1 MNDLSEKSV
10 SASGPIRRI
19 RRGSAEEQA
28 ELRRQVLEAAFEIF
42 GREGL
47 QGLTMRAVASA
58 VGVSAMALYR
68 YFADKAE
75 LVQGLW
81 DFVMDDV
88 HREMARAVEV
98 AGRDPRARMRA
109 CTESAIAYWEAHPDH
124 FRLVFMTEQSQL
136 PRKAPVATEMT
147 SYQRVVDLPL
157 EVLQDWAG
165 ALGVDPAR
173 ALAARDLRAALVIGY
188 LHARLVNLR
197 YPWSDIEALRGQVI
211 AAIVQAAEDCLRG
224 EAR

>member
-1 MNDLSEKSV
+1 MDDLSVKSV
-10 SASGPIRRI
+10 SASGAIRRI
-19 RRGSAEEQA
+19 RRGSADEQA

-88 HREMARAVEV
+88 HRQMADAVEA
-98 AGRDPRARMRA
+98 AGDEPRARLRA

-124 FRLVFMTEQSQL
+124 FRLVFMTQEPHL
-136 PRKAPVATEMT
+136 PRKAPAASALS
-147 SYQRVVDLPL
+147 SYQRVIDLPL
-157 EVLQDWAG
+157 EVLQAWAD
-165 ALGVDPAR
+165 ALGVDRGR
-173 ALAARDLRAALVIGY
+173 ALAARDLRAAMVIGY

-197 YPWSDIEALRGQVI
+197 YPWSDIDALRAHVVDT
-211 AAIVQAAEDCLRG
+211 IVQASEDSLRG
-224 EAR
+224 ETR